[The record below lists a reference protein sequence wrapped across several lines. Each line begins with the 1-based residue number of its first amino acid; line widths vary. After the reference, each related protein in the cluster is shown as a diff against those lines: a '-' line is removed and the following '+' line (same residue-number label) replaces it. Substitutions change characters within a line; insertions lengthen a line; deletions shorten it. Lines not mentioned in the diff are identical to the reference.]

1 MQTNHVAPQTSTT
14 PNGRPQRFSRPMPG
28 PYGGNFLL
36 TPSLQDY
43 LVPDFTTPEQYAE
56 RHRVDDGMGPEKA
69 LMYAVLKDGIRC
81 FYKNVGATRRRN
93 ARMFAE
99 AEEWLLE
106 DSYDDPFSFR
116 SICDTLGI
124 DADCLRERLVD
135 WKAQELE
142 RREATGDT
150 ASIQRG
156 RSPFP
161 TMVDLD
167 GLDRE
172 TKDTGE
178 DNEEWGSDDL
188 SLEDLSYDEQLV
200 RAA

>member
-1 MQTNHVAPQTSTT
+1 MQTNHVAPQSTSTRT
-14 PNGRPQRFSRPMPG
+14 QRFSRPVPG

-43 LVPDFTTPEQYAE
+43 LVPDLTLPEQYAE

-81 FYKNVGATRRRN
+81 FYKNVGATRRRYVK
-93 ARMFAE
+93 MFTE
-99 AEEWLLE
+99 AEEWLQE
-106 DSYDDPFSFR
+106 DTYEDPFSFR

-124 DADCLRERLVD
+124 DADCLRQRLLD
-135 WKAQELE
+135 WRDQELR
-142 RREATGDT
+142 RRELTGDT
-150 ASIQRG
+150 SSVQLG

-161 TMVDLD
+161 AMIDLD
-167 GLDRE
+167 RLERGNDDE
-172 TKDTGE
+172 GDDWSE
-178 DNEEWGSDDL
+178 DDMSLDDL
-188 SLEDLSYDEQLV
+188 TFDEQLV